1 MTVIAQLAGA
11 PSPAGIADILGD
23 QVGALLR
30 RIASGFIDAA
40 GYLLQV
46 TIDDL
51 NVGLRINL
59 AASWIQHTLGS
70 MRYLVFFLIGI
81 MFALQIIAA
90 VIRRDLR
97 GLGRAIAGSALAIL
111 GGAAAAALAAAV
123 LLVVDQFTA
132 FILGPAQKSAE
143 DAMAHVFAM
152 NGTIDAAGWLI
163 VIIVAGLACLAF
175 LMIHLVLIGRNAM
188 VIATVVFAP
197 FAFAGATA
205 DRTKAWVGRWF
216 ELLIALAISKF
227 VIAVILTLGF
237 TSLAA
242 STATPGGG
250 STAQVMTGALWL
262 FVAAFSP
269 LATMKF
275 VHFAGG
281 ELAGHHTSG
290 GGEGMTNIRSATY
303 SLSAARRFNPLHRR
317 RTPAPPRREG

>member
-1 MTVIAQLAGA
+1 MTVNAALITF
-11 PSPAGIADILGD
+11 PSPAGIGDILGD
-23 QVGALLR
+23 QVGGLLR

-51 NVGLRINL
+51 NGGLRINL
-59 AASWIQHTLGS
+59 AVTWIQHTLAS

-81 MFALQIIAA
+81 MFALQIVAA
-90 VIRRDLR
+90 MIRRDMR

-132 FILGPAQKSAE
+132 FVLGPAQKSAE

-152 NGTIDAAGWLI
+152 DGAIDAAGWLV

-197 FAFAGATA
+197 FAFAGATT

-216 ELLIALAISKF
+216 ELLIALAVSKF

-242 STATPGGG
+242 STTTAGGG

-281 ELAGHHTSG
+281 ELAAHHTSG
-290 GGEGMTNIRSATY
+290 GGEALNNIQSASYGMST
-303 SLSAARRFNPLHRR
+303 AARFNPLHRR
-317 RTPAPPRREG
+317 RTPTPPRREE